1 MPQSHSLTDL
11 QIDVMRA
18 LWKLGEAT
26 VADVHQELS
35 KHRPLA
41 HPTVAT
47 LLARLEKRGATA
59 HRVEGRQFIYR
70 AVIKEDEVKRS
81 MLAQIKD
88 SLFTGDVPAL
98 VNQLLSGRDISAA
111 DLEEVKALVAA
122 KELELKKKNKRDP
135 GKR

>member
-1 MPQSHSLTDL
+1 MKSLSLTDL

-26 VADVHQELS
+26 VGDVHAELS
-35 KHRPLA
+35 KRRHLA

-47 LLARLEKRGATA
+47 LLARLEKRGAA
-59 HRVEGRQFIYR
+59 KHRIEGRQFIYR
-70 AVIKEDEVKRS
+70 AALKEEDVKRS
-81 MLAQIKD
+81 MLGQIKD

-98 VNQLLSGRDISAA
+98 VNQLLSGRDISPA

-122 KELELKKKNKRDP
+122 KELELKKQKRRGDS
-135 GKR
+135 K